1 MIKPLFP
8 FFQEKPPEIEE
19 EEPRPVSKFTLSRQK
34 QKNTN
39 VDIQQTKHDNLGK
52 QIPAFSEHIIE
63 RVQPSTSGISS
74 KTQQDVS
81 GDNKQIIEVSKS
93 KVELVEDPLINRH
106 NRDNIQL
113 FKSVN
118 KPLKLRSKKPLKRIQ
133 IIDVDL
139 ESEKNYLCNKSKQL
153 LKQNKKIEV
162 KEIVDSKNKK
172 NKSSDIIL
180 SKPQIVQITE
190 VETKEE
196 TTIGTFEDLNVAI
209 PKTAVQFYNVWKN
222 IKKEWRKY
230 YLQRIN
236 TSDLKLIF
244 KESLESKV
252 FSEIIAVLRENSADN
267 GLNLYNYLLGLIEVK
282 RFSALIM
289 FMSSKDKKSK
299 HND

>member
-1 MIKPLFP
+1 M
-8 FFQEKPPEIEE
+8 
-19 EEPRPVSKFTLSRQK
+19 
-34 QKNTN
+34 
-39 VDIQQTKHDNLGK
+39 
-52 QIPAFSEHIIE
+52 
-63 RVQPSTSGISS
+63 
-74 KTQQDVS
+74 
-81 GDNKQIIEVSKS
+81 
-93 KVELVEDPLINRH
+93 
-106 NRDNIQL
+106 
-113 FKSVN
+113 
-118 KPLKLRSKKPLKRIQ
+118 
-133 IIDVDL
+133 
-139 ESEKNYLCNKSKQL
+139 
-153 LKQNKKIEV
+153 KQNKKIEV